1 MHSKVNLIRAL
12 HEMSGIPKNKLS
24 VSQTHWQE
32 RQKCA
37 ISIFIFRII
46 FQNRKLRMSIIYFFL
61 IYRFY
66 QCLNGVSIHANNFQ
80 TFDLFVMRCFCIT

>member
-12 HEMSGIPKNKLS
+12 HEMSGIPKNKVS

-37 ISIFIFRII
+37 IFIFIFRII
-46 FQNRKLRMSIIYFFL
+46 FQNRKLRMSIIDFV
-61 IYRFY
+61 YRFY
-66 QCLNGVSIHANNFQ
+66 QCSNCVSIHANNFQ